1 MNKEMKSY
9 LKIVKALKSE
19 STVETRKSGLSKF
32 YEFMQKNGY
41 STDEIDERNIKMY
54 IGFLKDEVSDLTA
67 SQYITAVS
75 MFYDEMYERN
85 PVSNIRQDDYLDLD
99 NVKHSK
105 PTLSPDQ
112 LRDLVE
118 SAEGMRA
125 KAMISLMASSG
136 MRVQEAVNSHIS
148 DLNLDDRY
156 VIIDTV
162 KTDYGERKAYFD
174 PTTRRYISRLL
185 SDAYRL
191 EYNEPD
197 SDYIFIS
204 GSDNQ
209 YDTDANISVA
219 TARRDFIIALENS
232 DIEETKEEIADGRER
247 SDITTHILR
256 RSFCQNWID
265 QNGDLLSLKNQVGWV
280 SIETAK
286 SYIKEE
292 STKEKRD
299 QYGLTL

>member
-1 MNKEMKSY
+1 
-9 LKIVKALKSE
+9 
-19 STVETRKSGLSKF
+19 
-32 YEFMQKNGY
+32 
-41 STDEIDERNIKMY
+41 
-54 IGFLKDEVSDLTA
+54 
-67 SQYITAVS
+67 
-75 MFYDEMYERN
+75 
-85 PVSNIRQDDYLDLD
+85 
-99 NVKHSK
+99 
-105 PTLSPDQ
+105 
-112 LRDLVE
+112 
-118 SAEGMRA
+118 
-125 KAMISLMASSG
+125 MASSG
-136 MRVQEAVNSHIS
+136 MRVQEAVNSRIS
-148 DLNLDDRY
+148 NLNLDDRY

-162 KTDYGERKAYFD
+162 KTEYGERKAYFD

-191 EYNEPD
+191 EYTKPD

-232 DIEETKEEIADGRER
+232 DIEETKEEISDGRER
-247 SDITTHILR
+247 SNITTHILR

-265 QNGDLLSLKNQVGWV
+265 ENGDLLSLKNQVGWV